1 MRNKFMVMTLAATAI
16 GLGAGPALA
25 QGHGQSCFYANQ
37 WTSWKAPDDH
47 TIYLNVGNR
56 VFRLDIA
63 GLGVRRCAWAA
74 TVLITHNHSAQ
85 LCSAIDWDLKV
96 RSGGMT
102 SGCIVSNQTQLT
114 PDQIAALPNDA
125 RP

>member
-1 MRNKFMVMTLAATAI
+1 MRKQLMAVALAAVAV
-16 GLGAGPALA
+16 GFVGGPALA
-25 QGHGQSCFYANQ
+25 QGQSCLYANQ

-56 VFRLDIA
+56 VFRLDI
-63 GLGVRRCAWAA
+63 GGSCPTLRQGA
-74 TVLITHNHSAQ
+74 TLITHSHSAQ
-85 LCSAIDWDLKV
+85 LCSAIDWDLRV

-102 SGCIVSNQTQLT
+102 TGCIVSNMTQLT
-114 PDQIAALPNDA
+114 PDQIAALPKDA

>member
-1 MRNKFMVMTLAATAI
+1 MRKYVIAVVLAAAAV
-16 GLGAGPALA
+16 GFAAGPVLA
-25 QGHGQSCFYANQ
+25 QGQSCFYANQ

-56 VFRLDIA
+56 VFRLDIN
-63 GLGVRRCAWAA
+63 GSCPTLREGA
-74 TVLITHNHSAQ
+74 TLITNSHSAQ

-96 RSGGMT
+96 RSGGIT
-102 SGCIVSNQTQLT
+102 SGCIVSKQTQLT
-114 PDQIAALPNDA
+114 ADEIAALPKDA

>member
-1 MRNKFMVMTLAATAI
+1 MRKQFMAMVLAATAI
-16 GLGAGPALA
+16 GLAAGPAQA
-25 QGHGQSCFYANQ
+25 QGHGESCFYPNQ

-63 GLGVRRCAWAA
+63 GSCPTLRLGA
-74 TVLITHNHSAQ
+74 TLITRGRSAQ
-85 LCSAIDWDLKV
+85 LCSAIDWDLRV
-96 RSGGMT
+96 RSAGIT
-102 SGCIVSNQTQLT
+102 AGCIVSNMTQLT
-114 PDQIAALPNDA
+114 PDEIAALPKEA

>member
-1 MRNKFMVMTLAATAI
+1 MRKYVMAVALAAAAV
-16 GLGAGPALA
+16 GFVAGPAVA
-25 QGHGQSCFYANQ
+25 QGQSCFYANQ

-63 GLGVRRCAWAA
+63 GSCPTLRTGA
-74 TVLITHNHSAQ
+74 TLITHSHSAQ

-114 PDQIAALPNDA
+114 PDQIAALPKNA

>member
-1 MRNKFMVMTLAATAI
+1 MRKYIMAAALAAAAVGFATR
-16 GLGAGPALA
+16 PSLA
-25 QGHGQSCFYANQ
+25 QGQSCFYPNQ

-56 VFRLDIA
+56 VFRLDMNGSCPTLREGAI
-63 GLGVRRCAWAA
+63 
-74 TVLITHNHSAQ
+74 LITHSHSAQ

-96 RSGGMT
+96 RSGDIT
-102 SGCIVSNQTQLT
+102 TGCIVGHQTQLT
-114 PDQIAALPNDA
+114 PDQIAALPKDA

>member
-1 MRNKFMVMTLAATAI
+1 MRKQFMAMALAATAF
-16 GLGAGPALA
+16 GLGAGPVQA

-37 WTSWKAPDDH
+37 WTSWKAPDEH

-63 GLGVRRCAWAA
+63 GSCPTLRTGA
-74 TVLITHNHSAQ
+74 TLITRNQSSQ
-85 LCSAIDWDLKV
+85 LCSAIDWDLRV
-96 RSGGMT
+96 RSAGIT
-102 SGCIVSNQTQLT
+102 AGCIVSNMTQLT
-114 PDQIAALPNDA
+114 PDEIAALPKDA

>member
-1 MRNKFMVMTLAATAI
+1 MRKYVMAVALAAAAV
-16 GLGAGPALA
+16 GFVAGPAVA
-25 QGHGQSCFYANQ
+25 QGQSCFYANQ

-47 TIYLNVGNR
+47 TIYLNVGKR

-63 GLGVRRCAWAA
+63 GSCPTLRTGA
-74 TVLITHNHSAQ
+74 TLITHSHSAQ

-114 PDQIAALPNDA
+114 PDQIAALPKNA

>member
-1 MRNKFMVMTLAATAI
+1 MRKQFRAAAMAAAALVLA
-16 GLGAGPALA
+16 GVPALA
-25 QGHGQSCFYANQ
+25 QAQSCFYANQ

-56 VFRLDIA
+56 VFRLDI
-63 GLGVRRCAWAA
+63 GGSCPTLRTGA
-74 TVLITHNHSAQ
+74 TLITHSHSAQ

-102 SGCIVSNQTQLT
+102 TGCIVSNMTQLT
-114 PDQIAALPNDA
+114 PDQIAALPKDA